1 MKPSESQPAVIDLQS
16 FKFVDLKEQL
26 MENER
31 LILRELGFSIYKLL
45 KDNAHKWLIQLL
57 KDVFQIQ
64 QSDALDLI
72 QSAWNYVNDC
82 YATICIACFPPNIVA
97 AGCLQLALLRSE
109 SKYKTELPWWRVLNV
124 KDEEVWL
131 VQTEILLSYERE
143 LSQVSL
149 TKIDC
154 KIDLET
160 EISKERA
167 KSRFDKAK
175 ISNQVQPESIKNQP
189 I

>member
-1 MKPSESQPAVIDLQS
+1 
-16 FKFVDLKEQL
+16 
-26 MENER
+26 
-31 LILRELGFSIYKLL
+31 
-45 KDNAHKWLIQLL
+45 
-57 KDVFQIQ
+57 
-64 QSDALDLI
+64 
-72 QSAWNYVNDC
+72 
-82 YATICIACFPPNIVA
+82 
-97 AGCLQLALLRSE
+97 
-109 SKYKTELPWWRVLNV
+109 LNV

-175 ISNQVQPESIKNQP
+175 LSNQVKPEPIKNQP
-189 I
+189 IQLIAKTDLRDQINKRHRSRSRERKSRG